1 MSELKQS
8 QFHHHRSLLRNSE
21 TDADADNGLL
31 FFRGLAFAGLFS
43 LMLYGCLFFS
53 IKIFLA
59 SDRLP

>member
-1 MSELKQS
+1 MIELKQS
-8 QFHHHRSLLRNSE
+8 QFHHHLPRNSE
-21 TDADADNGLL
+21 TGADADDGLL

-43 LMLYGCLFFS
+43 LMFYGGLFFC

>member
-8 QFHHHRSLLRNSE
+8 QFHQDRRLHRNSE
-21 TDADADNGLL
+21 TDADDGLL

-43 LMLYGCLFFS
+43 LVFYGGLAFC